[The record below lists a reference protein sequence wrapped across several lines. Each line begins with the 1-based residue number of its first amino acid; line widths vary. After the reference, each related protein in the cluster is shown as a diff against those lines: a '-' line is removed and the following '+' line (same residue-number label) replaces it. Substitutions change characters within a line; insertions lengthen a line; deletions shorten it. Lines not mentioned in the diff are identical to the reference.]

1 MGTGEEGGALRE
13 SVGNGGGGDAMVL
26 EVYEAGILEA
36 IEDSFGGG
44 LFGGGVAGE
53 ELVEVDQL
61 LNVRIV

>member
-1 MGTGEEGGALRE
+1 
-13 SVGNGGGGDAMVL
+13 MVL

-36 IEDSFGGG
+36 IEDGFGGG